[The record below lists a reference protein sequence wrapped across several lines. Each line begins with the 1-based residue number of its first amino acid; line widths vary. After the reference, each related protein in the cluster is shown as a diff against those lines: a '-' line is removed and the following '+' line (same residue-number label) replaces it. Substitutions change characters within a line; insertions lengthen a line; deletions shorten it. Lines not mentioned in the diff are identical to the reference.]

1 MTRTPMH
8 PPSPPKVTDL
18 LVRQKCEAMIEYAYI
33 ALRQFPQH
41 ERHVLSAEIRLRLW
55 TLLHLIVLAHK
66 RYHKRTALQDLDAQ
80 IDLLR
85 SQVRLAHS
93 LGYINAHR
101 YETWAR
107 HNDEIGRM
115 VGGWLK
121 TLVAPQPMGEA
132 Q

>member
-1 MTRTPMH
+1 MTRTQMF
-8 PPSPPKVTDL
+8 PPAPPKVTDL
-18 LVRQKCEAMIEYAYI
+18 VIRQKTEAMIEYAYV

-93 LGYINAHR
+93 LGYINAQK

-121 TLVAPQPMGEA
+121 TLTPQPMGEA

>member
-1 MTRTPMH
+1 MTRTPMF
-8 PPSPPKVTDL
+8 PPTPPKVTDL
-18 LVRQKCEAMIEYAYI
+18 LIRQKTEAMIEYAYI
-33 ALRQFPQH
+33 ALRQFPAH
-41 ERHVLSAEIRLRLW
+41 ERHVLSAEIRQRLW
-55 TLLHLIVLAHK
+55 NLLHLIVLAHK
-66 RYHKRTALQDLDAQ
+66 RYHKKNALQDLDAQ
-80 IDLLR
+80 VDLLR

-93 LGYINAHR
+93 MGYINAQK

-121 TLVAPQPMGEA
+121 TLLPQPIGEA

>member
-1 MTRTPMH
+1 MTRTQMF
-8 PPSPPKVTDL
+8 PPAPPKVTDL
-18 LVRQKCEAMIEYAYI
+18 VIRQKTEAMIEYAYI
-33 ALRQFPQH
+33 ALRQFPAH

-55 TLLHLIVLAHK
+55 NLLHLIVLAHK

-93 LGYINAHR
+93 LGYINAQK

-121 TLVAPQPMGEA
+121 TLTPQPMGEA